1 MLDSR
6 NFFLLKVSERHM
18 NHTKICMLA
27 IVALLTIPFVVNV
40 NAESTSFNTPNGTVI
55 EAGSELVV
63 ELGTIPA
70 GSWVSVSHDSDDIPI
85 DVTIMTQSNWDS
97 YTSATALTNG
107 TELDTTISVFK
118 WLVDQTDDYVIIYDN
133 SDRFAG
139 GADGLV
145 AATLDKGYGDD
156 GATARVT
163 DSTLY
168 DYENRLYIQ
177 PNSMFRYDFGP
188 VGPGSHLTL
197 NVDLEDWFSGGVD
210 AFVVEQQNVESFL
223 AGEDTW
229 NRNATFFDVSYNNWY
244 FEPDYL
250 ASWSIFIENGPR
262 GESNQMAEA
271 AVVDIH
277 FDVDPID
284 GFDIIK
290 TSRMI
295 ETGEAWHGEL
305 GLRGAGTV
313 LDFLLDLEG
322 FTSEV
327 DVLIL
332 NTSEA
337 TRFLQGENV
346 SVLGHASLI
355 NTDSWDSWSYTFPEQ
370 NTYSIILDNTNSP
383 VGGGAETRPI
393 HAEILVNEATLAST
407 WLGWTNSRH
416 FIDDDSYL
424 TFDLGEL
431 FLGDEIYYSVS
442 GNHFGSGI
450 FPGFDVALMTYAE
463 YDRMVAGES
472 PNIVSNGS
480 DLDTWLAL
488 LTSYEIEVRDEYK
501 LVIEIGDKISGGSS
515 DDGAWMMDFIV
526 KSSGPVTLE
535 QAMDQNYWLTAT
547 HHTQVTEGTTSVPGT
562 NGQRN
567 IGEVQAE
574 ESSSG
579 GSGGIF
585 AVCCGLPIALL
596 FVRRRRRK
604 AAAQRLNDAVQEG
617 VASALAS
624 SQPSMPAMSAP
635 VASQPPAAP
644 PGLAPNVPA
653 APVTV
658 ADYTGLQGGGEY
670 ITSTTGGIVYVVNGE
685 SWAQNPDG
693 SFTRQ

>member
-1 MLDSR
+1 MKQARFYLWGV
-6 NFFLLKVSERHM
+6 LV
-18 NHTKICMLA
+18 
-27 IVALLTIPFVVNV
+27 LLTIPFLANV
-40 NAESTSFNTPNGTVI
+40 NAESTSYSTPNGTVI
-55 EAGSELVV
+55 DAGDELVV

-70 GSWVSVSHDSDDIPI
+70 GYWVSVSHDSDNVPI
-85 DVTIMTQSNWDS
+85 DISIMTRSDWDS
-97 YTSATALTNG
+97 YTSATVLTNG
-107 TELDTTISVFK
+107 TELATTFSSFN
-118 WLVDQTDDYVIIYDN
+118 WLVDRTDEYVIIYDN
-133 SDRFAG
+133 SDRFAE

-163 DSTLY
+163 DTTLY

-177 PNSMFRYDFGP
+177 PNSMFRYDFGA

-210 AFVVEQQNVESFL
+210 AFVVEQSNVESFL
-223 AGEDTW
+223 AGEETW
-229 NRNATFFDVSYNNWY
+229 NRNASFFDISYNNWY

-250 ASWSIFIENGPR
+250 ASWTVFIENGPR

-271 AVVDIH
+271 AVVDVH
-277 FDVDPID
+277 FEVNPMD
-284 GFDIIK
+284 GLEIIK

-305 GLRGAGTV
+305 GLRGANTV
-313 LDFLLDLEG
+313 LDFVLDLEG

-337 TRFLQGENV
+337 TRYMQGENV

-355 NTDSWDSWSYTFPEQ
+355 NTDTWDSWSYTFPEE
-370 NTYSIILDNTNSP
+370 NAYSIILDNTNSP

-393 HAEILVNEATLAST
+393 HAEITVDEATLTST
-407 WLGWTNSRH
+407 WLGWTSSRH

-431 FLGDEIYYSVS
+431 FVDDEIYYSVS
-442 GNHFGSGI
+442 GRNFGSG
-450 FPGFDVALMTYAE
+450 FLPSFDVVLMNYVE
-463 YDRMVAGES
+463 YDRMLAGES
-472 PNIVSNGS
+472 PNIITNGS

-488 LTSYEIEVRDEYK
+488 LPSYEIEVRDEYK
-501 LVIEIGDKISGGSS
+501 LVIEVGDKIPGGSS

-547 HHTQVTEGTTSVPGT
+547 HHTQVAEGTTSAPNT
-562 NGQRN
+562 DGQRN
-567 IGEVQAE
+567 LGEVQSG
-574 ESSSG
+574 ESFSG
-579 GSGGIF
+579 GGGGIF
-585 AVCCGLPIALL
+585 AVCCGLPIVLL

-604 AAAQRLNDAVQEG
+604 IATQRLDDAVQSG
-617 VASALAS
+617 VANALAS
-624 SQPSMPAMSAP
+624 QQPPIPAMNAP
-635 VASQPPAAP
+635 AAVQPPATP
-644 PGLAPNVPA
+644 PVLAPTTA
-653 APVTV
+653 IAPITV
-658 ADYTGLQGGGEY
+658 SDYTRLQGGGEY
-670 ITSTTGGIVYVVNGE
+670 ITSATGGVVYVVNGE

-693 SFTRQ
+693 SFTQQ